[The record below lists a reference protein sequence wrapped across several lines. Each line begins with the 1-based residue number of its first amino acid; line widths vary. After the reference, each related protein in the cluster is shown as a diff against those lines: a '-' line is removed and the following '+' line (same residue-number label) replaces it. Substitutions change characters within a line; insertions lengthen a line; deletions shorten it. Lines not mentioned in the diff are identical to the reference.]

1 MEWPSILKQFF
12 ALMNLMGFYRFVD
25 NQVAY
30 PGKPNSISKEDQERE
45 EDDAK
50 QAIYSSRWKG
60 YFTPKQIEA
69 LEEIYAQY
77 ERDFDLSD
85 ISLQDY
91 AMKVSK
97 ASFHADHVYDQM
109 RRGNAS
115 ISEYKEAQKIFDDL
129 SKSANFAACR
139 RKPGETTGMG
149 SLGEIILRIEGTGKL
164 NIQGDIW
171 PQDSVDAA
179 INDYRHTIIAA
190 GRDGVI

>member
-1 MEWPSILKQFF
+1 
-12 ALMNLMGFYRFVD
+12 MNLTAFYRFID
-25 NQVAY
+25 NNVFDPETLGQTIHPDDV
-30 PGKPNSISKEDQERE
+30 KRE
-45 EDDAK
+45 EEDAK
-50 QAIYSSRWKG
+50 QTVYSNKWHG
-60 YFTPKQIEA
+60 YYTPKQIET

-85 ISLQDY
+85 VSLQDY

-115 ISEYKEAQKIFDDL
+115 ISDYKEAQKIFDDL

-179 INDYRHTIIAA
+179 INDYRHSIIAA